1 MFAFLRQA
9 RAGQPAP
16 RVWRAAAALQL
27 HFGMPPD
34 PYASLPGLDAV
45 GAAAASG
52 VASGSE
58 PHEAQESR
66 AIAAAF
72 FHIGERD

>member
-1 MFAFLRQA
+1 
-9 RAGQPAP
+9 
-16 RVWRAAAALQL
+16 
-27 HFGMPPD
+27 
-34 PYASLPGLDAV
+34 
-45 GAAAASG
+45 